1 MITPNDIETKV
12 FSYSVRGYNK
22 REVDEFLDQ
31 IMIDYQAL
39 LDQNAKMLER
49 VHVLQKQ
56 VSDSKDPA
64 NMTRDAKRLMN
75 DISASAEQKAEIIIK
90 NAQHDAENIVRN
102 AKNSTSQADED
113 AERLRRKVEKFKLRY
128 KQLLEEELGR
138 LDDSSEDL
146 LDDLRKD
153 FFPGYIYGKA
163 ENAEFTKVAGS
174 AEVDDMI
181 ADLPDVEPEDEAAA
195 HEYSEALAHE
205 EAEAEAE
212 AEEEPAEEAEDLET
226 EPEEEAPADFEEE
239 AEAESEPAEEAEIEP
254 DEEPEAEAGEK
265 AEGEEETDEAEETE
279 EGQGTLSEEEL
290 SYSDY
295 QEEPEE
301 AAEEPVEAEAEA
313 ESEEEPEEEAPE
325 EAAEPETQEED
336 EEAEEEEQKEDDPLL
351 EKAREAN
358 VDVDDLP
365 GFRSS
370 ADDVKEIKKNAS
382 RETIDIT
389 SGIEEAEAEQ
399 TESGAAQAAEKAKEL
414 KDTAAKFV
422 NGLFSKKD

>member
-212 AEEEPAEEAEDLET
+212 AEEEPVEETEDLET

-239 AEAESEPAEEAEIEP
+239 IKAEEEPAEEAEIEP

-301 AAEEPVEAEAEA
+301 SAEAPEEAEAEA
-313 ESEEEPEEEAPE
+313 ESEEEPEEQE
-325 EAAEPETQEED
+325 EA
-336 EEAEEEEQKEDDPLL
+336 EEAEEEEQKEEDPLL

>member
-205 EAEAEAE
+205 EAEVEAE

-239 AEAESEPAEEAEIEP
+239 IKAEEEPAEEAEIEP

-265 AEGEEETDEAEETE
+265 AEGEEETE

-290 SYSDY
+290 SYSEY
-295 QEEPEE
+295 QEE
-301 AAEEPVEAEAEA
+301 
-313 ESEEEPEEEAPE
+313 PE

-370 ADDVKEIKKNAS
+370 VDDVKEIKKNAS

>member
-239 AEAESEPAEEAEIEP
+239 IKAEEEPAEEAEIEP

-301 AAEEPVEAEAEA
+301 AAE
-313 ESEEEPEEEAPE
+313 
-325 EAAEPETQEED
+325 PETQEED
-336 EEAEEEEQKEDDPLL
+336 EETEEEEQKEDDPLL

>member
-254 DEEPEAEAGEK
+254 DEEPEAEAGEE

-279 EGQGTLSEEEL
+279 DGQGTLSEEEL
-290 SYSDY
+290 SYS
-295 QEEPEE
+295 E
-301 AAEEPVEAEAEA
+301 
-313 ESEEEPEEEAPE
+313 
-325 EAAEPETQEED
+325 
-336 EEAEEEEQKEDDPLL
+336 
-351 EKAREAN
+351 
-358 VDVDDLP
+358 
-365 GFRSS
+365 
-370 ADDVKEIKKNAS
+370 
-382 RETIDIT
+382 
-389 SGIEEAEAEQ
+389 
-399 TESGAAQAAEKAKEL
+399 
-414 KDTAAKFV
+414 
-422 NGLFSKKD
+422 

>member
-128 KQLLEEELGR
+128 KQMLEDELSR

-153 FFPGYIYGKA
+153 FFPGFIYGKA
-163 ENAEFTKVAGS
+163 ESAEFTKVAGS

-195 HEYSEALAHE
+195 HEYSDALAQE
-205 EAEAEAE
+205 EAEEKVESEAAEA
-212 AEEEPAEEAEDLET
+212 
-226 EPEEEAPADFEEE
+226 
-239 AEAESEPAEEAEIEP
+239 
-254 DEEPEAEAGEK
+254 
-265 AEGEEETDEAEETE
+265 
-279 EGQGTLSEEEL
+279 
-290 SYSDY
+290 
-295 QEEPEE
+295 EE
-301 AAEEPVEAEAEA
+301 AAEEPDTASEGGEEAEPEAEA
-313 ESEEEPEEEAPE
+313 EPEEEAEAGE
-325 EAAEPETQEED
+325 EAEGEPDEGTEELNEEGQGAETEEELPESADQEED
-336 EEAEEEEQKEDDPLL
+336 PLL
-351 EKAREAN
+351 ARAREAD

-370 ADDVKEIKKNAS
+370 ADDVKEIRKNAS

-389 SGIEEAEAEQ
+389 SGIEEAESEQ
-399 TESGAAQAAEKAKEL
+399 EESVSAQAAEKAIEL

-422 NGLFSKKD
+422 NDLFSKKN